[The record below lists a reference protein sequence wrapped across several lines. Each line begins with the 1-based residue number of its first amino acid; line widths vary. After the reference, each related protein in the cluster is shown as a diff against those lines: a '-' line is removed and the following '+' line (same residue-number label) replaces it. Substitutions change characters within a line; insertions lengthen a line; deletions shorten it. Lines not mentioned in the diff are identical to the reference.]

1 MMELDEMFEVFPEI
15 DKGMVAEEER
25 RWGHTEQHKESMRR
39 AKKYTK
45 DDWEQMRQ
53 ERDVLDEAMKALF
66 QADVAAEDPRVLD
79 IVNQQ
84 RLMIEKWHYPC
95 SKEFFLKLTEMTSSD
110 EMYIRVIDEECPG
123 LAAYTFSAAKAL
135 HAADECIPP
144 CQ

>member
-1 MMELDEMFEVFPEI
+1 MELDEMFEVFPEI

-25 RWGHTEQHKESMRR
+25 RWGNTEQHKESMRR

-95 SKEFFLKLTEMTSSD
+95 SKEFFLKTD
-110 EMYIRVIDEECPG
+110 RDDV
-123 LAAYTFSAAKAL
+123 F
-135 HAADECIPP
+135 
-144 CQ
+144 